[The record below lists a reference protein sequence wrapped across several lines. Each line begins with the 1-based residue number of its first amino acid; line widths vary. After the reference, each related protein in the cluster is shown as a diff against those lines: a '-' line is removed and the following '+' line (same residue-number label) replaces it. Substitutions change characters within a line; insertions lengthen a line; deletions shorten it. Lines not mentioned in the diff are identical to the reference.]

1 MAHLTSAGEIGEDGA
16 ARARSMPSV
25 PKHFQQYLAR
35 PGSRPYCSAMPTQV
49 PFEGY
54 EGSQFLLDPAVWRF
68 YDWSV
73 SHCVLR
79 GDNAP
84 IRLS

>member
-1 MAHLTSAGEIGEDGA
+1 MRQPGPVL
-16 ARARSMPSV
+16 MPSV
-25 PKHFQQYLAR
+25 ANHCQQYLAR

-49 PFEGY
+49 PFEGID
-54 EGSQFLLDPAVWRF
+54 GAPFLLDPAVWRF
-68 YDWSV
+68 YDWTV